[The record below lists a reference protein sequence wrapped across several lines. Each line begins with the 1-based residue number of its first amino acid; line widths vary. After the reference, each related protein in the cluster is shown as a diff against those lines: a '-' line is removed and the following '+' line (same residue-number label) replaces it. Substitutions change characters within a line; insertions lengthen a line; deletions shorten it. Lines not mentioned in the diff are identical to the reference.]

1 MRKAH
6 ERVFHNGVKDTL
18 TEVRSRFW
26 ILKGRALV
34 KKVVHQCVICRKFE
48 GRPYLGPPPPPL
60 PEFRVKEDPPF
71 TYTRVDFAGPL
82 YIKASSATASSK
94 VWICL
99 YTCCVVRAVHL
110 DVVPDMT
117 TLAFIRSLNRFSARR
132 GLPKMFVSDNGKTFK
147 AAAKAVDA
155 IVRDKATQQYL
166 SRVKVEW
173 LLNLER
179 APWWGGVFERMV
191 RMTKRFLKKMVG
203 RARLTYEELNTVVI
217 EVEAVI
223 NSRPLSYV
231 TADDL
236 DQPLIPVHLLTGRRL
251 LSLPDAVGYQ
261 DIEEDFNITSN
272 HLTRRLTYPNRVLDE
287 FWKRWRK
294 EYLLELRDSHRYGGK
309 TSDAITVGVGDIVL
323 VHDDSKPRRCW
334 KLARVEELIVGRDGL
349 TRGAVRRVASTRGR
363 RTVLRRPLQ
372 RLYPL
377 EINCLNHDEDMET
390 DRPDTAAEGDGIASE
405 ENTDQE
411 RQPEV
416 PVRPRRAAATRARD
430 WFIALAM
437 CEQHDDSD

>member
-6 ERVFHNGVKDTL
+6 ERVFHNGVKETL

-34 KKVVHQCVICRKFE
+34 KKVVHQFVLCRKFE

-60 PEFRVKEDPPF
+60 PEFRVKEDPLF
-71 TYTRVDFAGPL
+71 TYTGVDFAGPL
-82 YIKASSATASSK
+82 YIKASRATASSK

-99 YTCCVVRAVHL
+99 YTCCMVRAVHL

-117 TLAFIRSLNRFSARR
+117 TLAFIRRLKRFSARR

-166 SRVKVEW
+166 SGVKVEW
-173 LLNLER
+173 LFNLER
-179 APWWGGVFERMV
+179 APWWGGVFGRMV
-191 RMTKRFLKKMVG
+191 RMTKRCLKKMVG

-236 DQPLIPVHLLTGRRL
+236 DQPLTPAHLLTGRRL
-251 LSLPDAVGYQ
+251 LSLPDAVGYH
-261 DIEEDFNITSN
+261 DIE
-272 HLTRRLTYPNRVLDE
+272 
-287 FWKRWRK
+287 
-294 EYLLELRDSHRYGGK
+294 
-309 TSDAITVGVGDIVL
+309 
-323 VHDDSKPRRCW
+323 
-334 KLARVEELIVGRDGL
+334 
-349 TRGAVRRVASTRGR
+349 
-363 RTVLRRPLQ
+363 
-372 RLYPL
+372 
-377 EINCLNHDEDMET
+377 
-390 DRPDTAAEGDGIASE
+390 
-405 ENTDQE
+405 
-411 RQPEV
+411 
-416 PVRPRRAAATRARD
+416 
-430 WFIALAM
+430 
-437 CEQHDDSD
+437 